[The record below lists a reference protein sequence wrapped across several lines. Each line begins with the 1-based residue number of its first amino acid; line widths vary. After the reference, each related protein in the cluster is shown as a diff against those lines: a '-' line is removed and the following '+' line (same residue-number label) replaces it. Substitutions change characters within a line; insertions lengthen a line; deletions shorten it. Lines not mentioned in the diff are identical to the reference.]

1 MLILSRQL
9 FLQLCKIKFKKMI
22 TASYN
27 PTIAGT
33 YTHRISKP
41 SLYTTFMNWCNNQQH
56 NRLLW
61 LGIAL
66 MGHGCI
72 LTPLTV
78 VAALLAGTNLV
89 LFTLATAAM
98 AMVLVVNLAALPTRI
113 TIPVFILSIFIDLG
127 IVIASAVIGFN
138 FTNTF

>member
-1 MLILSRQL
+1 MVTTT
-9 FLQLCKIKFKKMI
+9 FYPTI
-22 TASYN
+22 TADYSE
-27 PTIAGT
+27 
-33 YTHRISKP
+33 RVSKP
-41 SLYTTFMNWCNNQQH
+41 SIFTIFMNWCNGQQH

-61 LGIAL
+61 LGIVL
-66 MGHGCI
+66 LGHGCI

-78 VAALLAGTNLV
+78 VAALLAGTSLV

-113 TIPVFILSIFIDLG
+113 TIPIFILSIFIDLG

-138 FTNTF
+138 FANIY

>member
-1 MLILSRQL
+1 
-9 FLQLCKIKFKKMI
+9 MI
-22 TASYN
+22 TTTYN
-27 PTIAGT
+27 PTITGN
-33 YTHRISKP
+33 YTEKVSKT
-41 SLYTTFMNWCNNQQH
+41 SIYTTFMNWCNNQEH

-66 MGHGCI
+66 LGHGCI
-72 LTPLTV
+72 LRPLTV
-78 VAALLAGTNLV
+78 VAALVAGTSLV

-113 TIPVFILSIFIDLG
+113 TLPVLILSILIDLG

-138 FTNTF
+138 FANVY